1 MKALENSLSPGTM
14 LSVGESPP
22 FGSNKRSPKKKT
34 LQRNLDLKMRKGASG
49 NGRTIGLEFDA
60 FRLFNAIINQ
70 IIDLNR
76 IWETPLENA
85 CTKTDAH
92 NHSLQLK
99 ILDCTQ
105 SYDSNQDA
113 RLYVSRA
120 RKKDSS
126 RKAGWLAEPQW
137 VGAVRRPLAHVAFL
151 HS

>member
-1 MKALENSLSPGTM
+1 MKALENSLAPGTM

-60 FRLFNAIINQ
+60 FRLFNAIINH
-70 IIDLNR
+70 IIDLTR
-76 IWETPLENA
+76 T
-85 CTKTDAH
+85 
-92 NHSLQLK
+92 S
-99 ILDCTQ
+99 TQ
-105 SYDSNQDA
+105 DS
-113 RLYVSRA
+113 RLYTIIRFKSRCSTV
-120 RKKDSS
+120 RKSCAQE
-126 RKAGWLAEPQW
+126 RQFPEGWLAEPHW